1 MCEEGGS
8 PTYRPVLMQPPAASL
23 QVEGGSLRPER
34 QVAFPEGMAEYKGL
48 DRLRYLISVESSVLE
63 RPCEEDGRG

>member
-1 MCEEGGS
+1 VCEEGGS
-8 PTYRPVLMQPPAASL
+8 PTYRAVLMQPPAASL

-48 DRLRYLISVESSVLE
+48 NRVRYLISVESSLLSS
-63 RPCEEDGRG
+63 PCGEDGRG